1 MRSSIALKA
10 QTIEKKLAK
19 FDRLMILADEL
30 DLRIAISATYLKI
43 NI

>member
-19 FDRLMILADEL
+19 FDRLMILEL
-30 DLRIAISATYLKI
+30 QYQQRILK
-43 NI
+43 